1 MLIYKAELVGIKV
14 IVTEESYTS
23 KCSFIDSETLEKQSS
38 YKGTRVK
45 RGLFR
50 NQSGIL
56 INADC
61 NGSGNIIRK
70 VVPNAFVEGIQGVVV
85 HPVRITPHK

>member
-1 MLIYKAELVGIKV
+1 MLKYKAELIGIKV
-14 IVTEESYTS
+14 IITEESYTS
-23 KCSFIDSETLEKQSS
+23 KCSFIDSEPLCKLSV
-38 YKGTRVK
+38 YKGKRVK

-50 NQSGIL
+50 SQSGIL

-70 VVPNAFVEGIQGVVV
+70 VVPNAFAEGIQGVVV
-85 HPVRITPHK
+85 HPVKITPHK